1 MKKSKYISNEKLLK
15 DTHLH
20 EEKPDTELRR
30 LALLGCETVEE
41 FFYLWYEEGIFDQAK
56 VPIAALY
63 YRYCEEHQLWNCST
77 KKVSLRRFTQ
87 TIQSLVHKYS
97 LRLSDTRTVV
107 STVTPRMCNIREL
120 CYGYDFT
127 ELAQFSSGRDMLKRK
142 CKCVVNDNPTAF
154 FYHYLSNHSED
165 QLDQL
170 MNELT
175 VCENLPMHDAIYLMS
190 QREIR
195 ELYNL
200 HKDQLSENL
209 T

>member
-1 MKKSKYISNEKLLK
+1 MKKIKYESNEKILK
-15 DTHLH
+15 DTPLH
-20 EEKPDTELRR
+20 EEKSDTELRR

-63 YRYCEEHQLWNCST
+63 YQYCEELRLGNCST
-77 KKVSLRRFTQ
+77 KQVSLRRFTQ

-97 LRLSDTRTVV
+97 LRLSDTRTTV
-107 STVTPRMCNIREL
+107 STVKPRMCNLREL

-127 ELAQFSSGRDMLKRK
+127 ELAQFSRGRDMLKRK

-154 FYHYLSNHSED
+154 FYHYLANHSED

-170 MNELT
+170 MNELA
-175 VCENLPMHDAIYLMS
+175 VCEDFPIHDTIYLMS
-190 QREIR
+190 QREIE

-200 HKDQLSENL
+200 YKDQLSEHL
-209 T
+209 I